1 MAKQQPSFL
10 ILQFDPLK
18 QSTTKLSCNLTYT
31 PIILT
36 YRCNCRRNMSADLL
50 FHLFLKVWDLFNASR

>member
-31 PIILT
+31 PKNMPRGIGFPSTWRVKIL
-36 YRCNCRRNMSADLL
+36 L
-50 FHLFLKVWDLFNASR
+50 

>member
-18 QSTTKLSCNLTYT
+18 QKTTKLSCKIY
-31 PIILT
+31 P
-36 YRCNCRRNMSADLL
+36 A
-50 FHLFLKVWDLFNASR
+50 K